1 MSTHDY
7 VRDLRTVLGQRP
19 VNWAGAHALILN
31 QQDEMQV
38 LLQKRA
44 DTGEWGT
51 PGGIT
56 ELGESM
62 EDTLRRELQEE
73 AQIKPVVMQLF
84 TIISGEQTYRKLP
97 NGDEFY
103 QITAIYVVPEWS
115 GIPVPDGVQ
124 CTQLQFFPL
133 SQLPSELNAIDQ
145 QALGML
151 RGCWSVQGEPQDT
164 E

>member
-1 MSTHDY
+1 MSIHDY

-31 QQDEMQV
+31 QQDEMQI
-38 LLQKRA
+38 LLQKRT

-51 PGGIT
+51 PGGIA

-115 GIPVPDGVQ
+115 GVPVPDGVQ
-124 CTQLQFFPL
+124 CTQLEFFPL
-133 SQLPSELNAIDQ
+133 SKLPADLHPIDQ
-145 QALGML
+145 QALEML
-151 RGCWSVQGEPQDT
+151 RGCLSGTGELQST
-164 E
+164 